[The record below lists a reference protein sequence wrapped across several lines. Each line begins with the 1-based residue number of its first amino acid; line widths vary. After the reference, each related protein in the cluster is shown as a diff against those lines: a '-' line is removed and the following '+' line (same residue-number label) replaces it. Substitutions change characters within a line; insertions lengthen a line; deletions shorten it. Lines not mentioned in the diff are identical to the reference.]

1 MCIKASLY
9 SIFIATATSGSV
21 FTRQSA
27 SEVVFLFKSRSAMK
41 TLFVLLLTLIISL
54 KSVQLKPI
62 ENEPRLFFR
71 QLIDASGLFPLE
83 INVPDTISTMM
94 SGISSA
100 YDAMSMYF
108 GNGGI
113 GGDSGTSSQ
122 SQSEV
127 NAIKSNG
134 RRKKVKRKT
143 KIDFRNFLAMYYL
156 L

>member
-1 MCIKASLY
+1 
-9 SIFIATATSGSV
+9 
-21 FTRQSA
+21 
-27 SEVVFLFKSRSAMK
+27 MK
-41 TLFVLLLTLIISL
+41 TLFVLLLSLIFLL

-62 ENEPRLFFR
+62 DNKPRLFFR

-100 YDAMSMYF
+100 YNAMSMYF
-108 GNGGI
+108 GNGD
-113 GGDSGTSSQ
+113 GDSGGSTNVKDSSQ

-127 NAIKSNG
+127 NAIKTDG
-134 RRKKVKRKT
+134 RKKKVKQKN